1 MRYALITLVKV
12 IVSFELAA
20 AQTVTGIVVDGTDN
34 EPVAGVVI
42 ALADSAGVRL
52 GVTETKA
59 DGSFELRLERAGR
72 YTLSTQRLG
81 YLSFTSQPL
90 TILSG
95 AELEFEIRLERAP
108 IASQAVE
115 VRTRSRVA
123 RLERAGFY
131 TRRDKGIGR
140 FLTAEDIRKRGSL
153 LVSDLLRTE
162 PSVRIVYNSARPGWD
177 VVFRGATTSVVGKK
191 APCVPLVVV
200 DGVRVRTDHS
210 MGLDELVEVSEIEGL
225 ELYPG
230 SAGVPAQYSGMG
242 ALCGVILLW
251 LKR

>member
-1 MRYALITLVKV
+1 MRYALITLVNV

-20 AQTVTGIVVDGTDN
+20 AQTVTGIVVDGIDN

-52 GVTETKA
+52 GVIETKA
-59 DGSFELRLERAGR
+59 DGSFMLRLERAGR

-81 YLSFTSQPL
+81 YSSVRSQPL

-95 AELEFEIRLERAP
+95 AGLEVEIRLERAP
-108 IASQAVE
+108 IATQALA
-115 VRTRSRVA
+115 VRTHSRLA

-140 FLTAEDIRKRGSL
+140 FLTAEDIRRRGSM

-162 PSVRIVYNSARPGWD
+162 PSVRIVYNSARAGWD

-242 ALCGVILLW
+242 AMCGVILLW